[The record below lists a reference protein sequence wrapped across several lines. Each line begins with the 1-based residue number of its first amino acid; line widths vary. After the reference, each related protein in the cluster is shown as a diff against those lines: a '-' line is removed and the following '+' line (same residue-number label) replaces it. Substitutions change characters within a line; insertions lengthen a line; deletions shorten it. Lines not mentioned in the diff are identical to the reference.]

1 MIKIS
6 VKANNDAFKTDYR
19 LLIQQNRPVKLFFF
33 MNLEALINL
42 FFPKVCNACKNHLSD
57 NEVFLC
63 TDCRHVLPT
72 TNFHKN
78 NDPFVKNIFY
88 GRAQI
93 EAATAL
99 LRFEKKGIVQH
110 LLHQLKYG
118 QNEAVSDF
126 FGQWLG
132 EELSACE
139 DYKTVDL
146 VIPVPLHPKKLKK
159 RRYNQVTKFGQNI
172 AKALDIVYSED
183 LLTKITTSTSSQAS
197 KTRLERW
204 QLNNET
210 FSITHLHKL
219 ENKHILLVD
228 DIITTGNTLEAC
240 ILELNKA
247 KNIKISVAAIA
258 IA

>member
-1 MIKIS
+1 MSIK
-6 VKANNDAFKTDYR
+6 ALTD
-19 LLIQQNRPVKLFFF
+19 
-33 MNLEALINL
+33 L
-42 FFPKVCNACKNHLSD
+42 FFPEVCNACKSYLSD

-63 TDCRHVLPT
+63 TNCRHDLPT
-72 TNFHKN
+72 TNFHLE
-78 NDPFVKNIFY
+78 NDSFVKNVFY
-88 GRAQI
+88 GRAKI

-118 QNEAVSDF
+118 KNENVSAF
-126 FGQWLG
+126 FGDWLG
-132 EELSACE
+132 EELE
-139 DYKTVDL
+139 TTNNYNTIDL

-159 RRYNQVTKFGQNI
+159 RGYNQVTKFGQNI
-172 AKALDIVYSED
+172 AKSLQVEYNED
-183 LLTKITTSTSSQAS
+183 LLIKTTNTIKSQAS

-210 FSITHLHKL
+210 FSVRQIDKL
-219 ENKHILLVD
+219 NNKHILLVD

-247 KNIKISVAAIA
+247 QNIKISIATMAIA
-258 IA
+258 

>member
-1 MIKIS
+1 MS
-6 VKANNDAFKTDYR
+6 
-19 LLIQQNRPVKLFFF
+19 
-33 MNLEALINL
+33 LEALINL
-42 FFPKVCNACKNHLSD
+42 FFPKVCNACKTHLSD

-63 TDCRHVLPT
+63 TDCRHILPT
-72 TNFHKN
+72 TNYHQN
-78 NDPFVKNIFY
+78 NDPFVKNVFY
-88 GRAQI
+88 GRVKI

-99 LRFEKKGIVQH
+99 LRFEKKGTVQY

-118 QNEAVSDF
+118 KNEAVSDF

-132 EELSACE
+132 EELRACD

-159 RRYNQVTKFGQNI
+159 RGYNQVTKFGQNI
-172 AKALDIVYSED
+172 AKALEIEYSED

-210 FSITHLHKL
+210 FTITHLHKL

-247 KNIKISVAAIA
+247 KNVKISIAAIA